1 MDDTNL
7 IEKLRFLREIDR
19 LKGVVR
25 ASPLLDESRKENSAE
40 HSWHLA
46 MYAFALQEHAPE
58 GAQME
63 RVFKM
68 LLLHD
73 IVEID
78 AGDTPIHGTTGLD
91 SQAEAERQ
99 AAARLFGLLPAKQA
113 EEMSE
118 LWFEFESAETP
129 DARFAKSLDRLQPLI
144 HNVETNG
151 GTWREH
157 GVSYE
162 QVLERYGPTI
172 RAGSPKLWDYAK
184 GLVERHF
191 EVARRSPSTD

>member
-1 MDDTNL
+1 MDDSNL
-7 IEKLRFLREIDR
+7 IEQLRFLREIDR

-46 MYAFALQEHAPE
+46 MYAWTLQGYAP
-58 GAQME
+58 GGVQME
-63 RVFKM
+63 RVVKM

-78 AGDTPIHGTTGLD
+78 AGDTPIHGTKGLD
-91 SQAEAERQ
+91 SQAEAEKQ
-99 AAARLFGLLPAKQA
+99 AAARLFGLLPATQA
-113 EEMSE
+113 EEMSA
-118 LWFEFESAETP
+118 LWSEFEASETP
-129 DARFAKSLDRLQPLI
+129 DAKFAKSLDRLQPLI
-144 HNVETNG
+144 HNVETDG
-151 GTWREH
+151 GTWREN

-172 RAGSPKLWDYAK
+172 RAGSPRLWDHAK

-191 EVARRSPSTD
+191 EVGGRSAD